1 MQALISSLTSDYS
14 EPNIKV
20 KGDLPPRRAVLP
32 VYEATG
38 SGNPKIVEVNEAGG
52 SSKLVPSNLRTTQTV
67 SGQQVSD
74 IAKDRRGK
82 EKLKPKHAFDLVD
95 SSTEGAKQGFIMTI
109 QLPEEV
115 SHFAGPTQRCVLIFP
130 LSQPATAMNL
140 RDVKLELSPAH
151 LRLSTSLYTLATELP
166 RDIVVDSVL
175 EEGGGAEWSIADK
188 ALRIRGLLAA

>member
-38 SGNPKIVEVNEAGG
+38 SGNPKIVEVEEAAG
-52 SSKLVPSNLRTTQTV
+52 SSKPVPSNPRTTQTV
-67 SGQQVSD
+67 SGQQLSD
-74 IAKDRRGK
+74 IAKNRRGK
-82 EKLKPKHAFDLVD
+82 EKLKPKHAFDVVE

-115 SHFAGPTQRCVLIFP
+115 SHPCGSDQALCADNSSVAAGLGNESERRETRAVSGPSASVDI
-130 LSQPATAMNL
+130 A
-140 RDVKLELSPAH
+140 
-151 LRLSTSLYTLATELP
+151 LY
-166 RDIVVDSVL
+166 S
-175 EEGGGAEWSIADK
+175 
-188 ALRIRGLLAA
+188 